1 MTIDEKELYLKTKNF
16 LLFIFLNFYNIDIK
30 NISHVFNSKNV

>member
-16 LLFIFLNFYNIDIK
+16 LLFIFLNFYNIDIE
-30 NISHVFNSKNV
+30 NISYVFN